1 MNKTRFLRSFPLLV
15 AGTLLGSQIA
25 QAVEVDVSGSI
36 RPRVEFADDG
46 ILGNTGA
53 NAGNQKTYT
62 TMQTRI
68 NVKATVDEDVSAFV
82 QIQDVRTWGGE
93 TPTSAPPS
101 VTQTGTSL
109 AGHLDLHQAF
119 FTLGNVMDSDIALK
133 IGRQEMVYDE
143 ARLIGNIGW
152 IQQAQ
157 AFDVVRADTKLGGTG
172 LTAFW
177 AKTVARNSH
186 PTLGGTLGANATT
199 FESSFAGLRATWSLG
214 GKDRITPYAYFARN
228 PSRTAPTATNPVDL
242 VPDVGL
248 NILYTGLYAAKSFGD
263 YRLRFDG
270 AYQSGDKDHTTTFGA
285 YMLTAAV
292 STKLDIAEGAKVA
305 LWVDY
310 LSGDSNGGTD
320 GRVSTFTTP
329 YATNHK
335 FYGHMDKF
343 LNIPQSGLI
352 DFVLKGSVKATPKL
366 RFQLHGHLFR
376 ADKTTT
382 NLTPNVT
389 DKDLGAEI
397 DFDLSYKLATNT
409 SLRMGYSHFFAGD
422 ASARGVA
429 GNPAVDSNWAWMMM
443 QMKF

>member
-1 MNKTRFLRSFPLLV
+1 MNKTRLLKSFPLLI

-25 QAVEVDVSGSI
+25 QALEVDVSGSL

-46 ILGNTGA
+46 ILGNTKA
-53 NAGNQKTYT
+53 KAGEKKTFT

-68 NVKATVDEDVSAFV
+68 NVKATVDEDVSAFI

-93 TPTSAPPS
+93 APTSAPPS
-101 VTQTGTSL
+101 ITQTGTSIG
-109 AGHLDLHQAF
+109 GHLDLHQAF

-133 IGRQEMVYDE
+133 IGRQEMVFDG

-157 AFDVVRADTKLGGTG
+157 SFDAVRADTKLGDLG
-172 LTAFW
+172 LTAFYAQTT
-177 AKTVARNSH
+177 AKDSH
-186 PTLGGTLGANATT
+186 PTLGDTIAQSGNM
-199 FESSFAGLRATWSLG
+199 FESSFSGLRATYSLG
-214 GKDRITPYAYFARN
+214 GKDRITPYAYYAIN
-228 PSRTAPTATNPVDL
+228 PTRGSAAGNAPNQA
-242 VPDVGL
+242 L
-248 NILYTGLYAAKSFGD
+248 NILYTGLYVSKHIGD
-263 YRLRFDG
+263 FRFRFDG

-292 STKLDIAEGAKVA
+292 STDLDIAEGAKVA

-310 LSGDSNGGTD
+310 LSGDSNGAVD
-320 GRVSTFTTP
+320 GKIKTFTTP

-352 DFVLKGSVKATPKL
+352 DYVFKGSVKATPKL
-366 RFQLHGHLFR
+366 RFQLHAHMFR

-382 NLTPNVT
+382 NLAANVT
-389 DKDLGAEI
+389 DKDLGSEI
-397 DFDLSYKLATNT
+397 DFDLSYKIATNT

-422 ASARGVA
+422 ASALGVA